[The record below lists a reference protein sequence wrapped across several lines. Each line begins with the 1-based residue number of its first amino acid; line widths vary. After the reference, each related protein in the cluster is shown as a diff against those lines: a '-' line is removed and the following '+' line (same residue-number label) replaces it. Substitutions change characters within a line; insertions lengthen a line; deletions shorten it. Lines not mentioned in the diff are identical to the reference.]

1 VLTSAFFV
9 QLTTVFLAY
18 FVAGKLGQA
27 TTSIR
32 SSNLGPVWPAYGIA
46 LASLLAYGI
55 QVWPAIAASAFVVAL
70 SSVTPLAALGQAAG
84 ATLAAT
90 TGAVLLRQ
98 IRKFDPFLS
107 RLRDALGLIF
117 IGAFGSALVSS
128 CIGIGS
134 LYATGIQPYSGL
146 GSAWLIYWLGD
157 STGVLLITPL
167 VFTLPGLLRS
177 RYQSRRVELGA
188 LVILLSGACFV
199 IFGDLP
205 LIPIRLHVLAF
216 AVLPFVMWGAINF
229 GLGGATLCVFL
240 IASLATVLTA
250 FGSGPFAD
258 NTPFVNAALLDVLF
272 AVLAVS
278 GLTLAAVIG
287 ERERAETAREHQ
299 KRVESALSSVNRK
312 LIAAQE
318 QERTRIGRELH
329 DDIGQ
334 RLAMLSVKLAGL
346 ASNAPEPGTDRAQA
360 IELQKMASGIAQD
373 VQMLSHELHSSKV
386 AILGAAASM
395 RSFCNEFAGQHGI
408 EITFHSDEL
417 PELSSDIS
425 LCLYRILQEALHNA
439 AKHSGDHQFN
449 VRVWA
454 TRRDVQLEVR
464 DHGVGFDVRSARHT
478 TGLGLVSMEERV
490 KLVGGELRV
499 RSAPHRG
506 TTVHA
511 RVPLHG

>member
-1 VLTSAFFV
+1 MLTSAFFV

-55 QVWPAIAASAFVVAL
+55 QVWPAIFASAFVVAL
-70 SSVTPLAALGQAAG
+70 SSVTAVAALGQAAG

-90 TGAVLLRQ
+90 TAAVLLR
-98 IRKFDPFLS
+98 RFGNFDPFLS

-128 CIGIGS
+128 CIGILS

-157 STGVLLITPL
+157 STGVLLMTPL

-188 LVILLSGACFV
+188 LVILLTGACFV

-250 FGSGPFAD
+250 LGSGPFAA
-258 NTPFVNAALLDVLF
+258 NTTFVNAALLDVLF

-278 GLTLAAVIG
+278 GLTLGAVIT
-287 ERERAETAREHQ
+287 ERERAETAREQ
-299 KRVESALSSVNRK
+299 QTRVENALSSVNRK

-346 ASNAPEPGTDRAQA
+346 AMNAPESGTDRAQA

-373 VQMLSHELHSSKV
+373 VQMLSHELHSAKV
-386 AILGAAASM
+386 AILGATASM
-395 RSFCNEFAGQHGI
+395 RSFCSEFAGQQGI
-408 EITFHSDEL
+408 EITFDSDEL
-417 PELSSDIS
+417 PEMSSDIS

-439 AKHSGDHQFN
+439 AKHSGGHQFN
-449 VRVWA
+449 VRVWT
-454 TRRDVQLEVR
+454 TRRDVHLEVR
-464 DHGVGFDVRSARHT
+464 DHGVGFDVRNARHT

-490 KLVGGELRV
+490 KLVAGELRV
-499 RSAPHRG
+499 RSAPRRG

-511 RVPLHG
+511 RVPLTS

>member
-1 VLTSAFFV
+1 MLTSAFFV

-55 QVWPAIAASAFVVAL
+55 EVWPAIAASAFVVAL
-70 SSVTPLAALGQAAG
+70 SSVPAVAALGQAAG

-90 TGAVLLRQ
+90 TGALLLRR
-98 IRKFDPFLS
+98 IGNFDPLLS

-128 CIGIGS
+128 CIGILS

-157 STGVLLITPL
+157 STGVLLMTPL
-167 VFTLPGLLRS
+167 VFTVPSLRRS

-188 LVILLSGACFV
+188 LVILLTGACFV

-240 IASLATVLTA
+240 IASVATVLTA
-250 FGSGPFAD
+250 LGSGPFAA
-258 NTPFVNAALLDVLF
+258 NTTFVNAALLEVLF

-278 GLTLAAVIG
+278 GLTLGAVIT
-287 ERERAETAREHQ
+287 ERERAESDREQQ
-299 KRVESALSSVNRK
+299 KRVENALSSVNRK

-334 RLAMLSVKLAGL
+334 RLAMLTIKLTGL
-346 ASNAPEPGTDRAQA
+346 ALSSPEDGSDRSQA
-360 IELQKMASGIAQD
+360 VELQKL
-373 VQMLSHELHSSKV
+373 V
-386 AILGAAASM
+386 
-395 RSFCNEFAGQHGI
+395 RGQ
-408 EITFHSDEL
+408 
-417 PELSSDIS
+417 P
-425 LCLYRILQEALHNA
+425 
-439 AKHSGDHQFN
+439 
-449 VRVWA
+449 
-454 TRRDVQLEVR
+454 
-464 DHGVGFDVRSARHT
+464 
-478 TGLGLVSMEERV
+478 
-490 KLVGGELRV
+490 GELI
-499 RSAPHRG
+499 
-506 TTVHA
+506 
-511 RVPLHG
+511 L